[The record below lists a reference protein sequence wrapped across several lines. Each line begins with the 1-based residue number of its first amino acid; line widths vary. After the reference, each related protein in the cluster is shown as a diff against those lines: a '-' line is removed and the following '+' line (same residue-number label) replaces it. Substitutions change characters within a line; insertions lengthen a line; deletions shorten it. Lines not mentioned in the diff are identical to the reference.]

1 MTLKKLTVLPTGTE
15 ILLPAGS
22 PLTEVE
28 YETPGRL
35 IPFGCRSGSCGA
47 CVIEVLEGL
56 ASLGEPDPDE
66 LDFLEDLGRTGGG
79 HRLACQCRLRGD
91 ATIRVA
97 DDI

>member
-1 MTLKKLTVLPTGTE
+1 MTMKKLTILPTGTE

-28 YETPGRL
+28 YEISQRL

-56 ASLGEPDPDE
+56 GSLGEPDDDE
-66 LDFLEDLGRTGGG
+66 LDFLEDLGRTGGS

-91 ATIRVA
+91 ATVRIA
-97 DDI
+97 DTI

>member
-1 MTLKKLTVLPTGTE
+1 MTLKKLTILPAGTE

-22 PLTEVE
+22 ALTEVE
-28 YETPGRL
+28 YETSQRL

-56 ASLGEPDPDE
+56 EGLGEPDDDE
-66 LDFLEDLGRTGGG
+66 LDFLEDLGRTGGS

-91 ATIRVA
+91 ATVRVA

>member
-28 YETPGRL
+28 YETEQRL

-56 ASLGEPDPDE
+56 TSLGEPDHDE
-66 LDFLEDLGRTGGG
+66 LDFLEDLGRTGGN

-91 ATIRVA
+91 ATVRVA